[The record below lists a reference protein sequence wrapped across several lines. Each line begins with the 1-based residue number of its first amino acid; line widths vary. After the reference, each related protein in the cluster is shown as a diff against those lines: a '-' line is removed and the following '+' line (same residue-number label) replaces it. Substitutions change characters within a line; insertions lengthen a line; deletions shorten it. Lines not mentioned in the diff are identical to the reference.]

1 MKVVKKSMRFAACLA
16 MAGFLSVAANASTA
30 TAMAF
35 GPGNGS
41 CFPIE
46 AGVDARV
53 VGVYGLTGDNFV
65 LRGDG
70 FRAFTDSRV
79 IDCEKG
85 SGVDAYDH
93 RWCED
98 YSDID
103 LLVWAGWLQYTGHAN
118 EDDYAYAQYL
128 YWEGENPDFKSFYY
142 AAVNAGVEPYNWRYE
157 DINLENL
164 VDIFSKP
171 ERLVEL
177 YVDFY
182 DYNWYGTVYSG
193 LSHAVVCCG
202 YAIDTTKPLTDPTCL
217 KGLFIIDPDNDR
229 ETNGGRAAAPN
240 TITYCPTTW
249 DEDRGQYAIQ
259 GIFGAT
265 GYVYPWEGW
274 TVSGLYCSDC
284 ELGGSPANWS
294 AAVSFNANGGTG
306 GMASQLFTSGAA
318 QNLTP
323 NAFSRWGFMFAGW
336 ATSPNGPV
344 VYGDEQSV
352 AVSSSMTLFA
362 VWSEA
367 FAGKADTSFAA
378 MQKAG
383 GALYTGKGVAGTVQV
398 KFGKR
403 SGKNTVKV
411 SATATILSNGRFKK
425 VMAKPVTADA
435 ANLSAVVLS
444 FKDPIGDMTL
454 SMRADG
460 TFKLMNATYFT
471 NAATVSGALG
481 GASSRT
487 FILGGFNL
495 AVPGTL
501 LGDLLPYAETFSVA
515 GTRWQF
521 AKAASVKLVKNRTTN
536 TSDLVVDTS
545 SGKTNLSGLKLTYA
559 ARTGQFRGSFKA
571 YGLSETNGRK
581 KLTKYTV
588 NVLGFVVNGRGH
600 GEASCK
606 RPVGGPWTVT
616 LK

>member
-1 MKVVKKSMRFAACLA
+1 MKVVKGKLTRHVACFATAVTLLVTANAFAA
-16 MAGFLSVAANASTA
+16 G
-30 TAMAF
+30 AMAF

-85 SGVDAYDH
+85 SGADAYDH
-93 RWCED
+93 SWCD
-98 YSDID
+98 WYSELDM
-103 LLVWAGWLQYTGHAN
+103 LVWAGWLQYTEFAN
-118 EDDYAYAQYL
+118 EDAYAYADYL
-128 YWEGENPDFKSFYY
+128 YYYKGGPSFKGLWEAAADAGETIS
-142 AAVNAGVEPYNWRYE
+142 YNYQFGF
-157 DINLENL
+157 DVDYLEN
-164 VDIFSKP
+164 VFSKP
-171 ERLVEL
+171 EHLL
-177 YVDFY
+177 GMYVAFF

-202 YAIDTTKPLTDPTCL
+202 YALDTTKPVTDPTCL

-265 GYVYPWEGW
+265 GYVESYSY

-284 ELGGSPANWS
+284 SAGGSPANWS

-323 NAFSRWGFMFAGW
+323 NAFNRFGYTFAGW
-336 ATSPNGPV
+336 ATSPDGPV
-344 VYGDEQSV
+344 VYWDEQSIT
-352 AVSSSMTLFA
+352 ASSSMTLFA

-367 FAGKADTSFAA
+367 IAGKVDTSFPAI
-378 MQKAG
+378 QKAD
-383 GALYTGKGVAGTVQV
+383 GALYTGNGIAGTVQV

-403 SGKNTVKV
+403 DNKNKVKV

-425 VMAKPVTADA
+425 MTAKPVAADA

-460 TFKLMNATYFT
+460 TFKLTGAAYFT
-471 NAATVSGALG
+471 NAATMGGALG
-481 GASSRT
+481 GAPSRT

-501 LGDLLPYAETFSVA
+501 LGDLLPYAETFSVT

-521 AKAASVKLVKNRTTN
+521 AKAANVKLVKNRTTN
-536 TSDLVVDTS
+536 AFDLVVDSS
-545 SGKTNLSGLKLTYA
+545 SGKTNLSGLKLTYV
-559 ARTGQFRGSFKA
+559 ARSGQFRGSFKV
-571 YGLSETNGRK
+571 YGLEETNGKK
-581 KLTKYTV
+581 KLKKYSV
-588 NVLGFVVNGRGH
+588 NVLGFVVNGKGY
-600 GEASCK
+600 GEASCR
-606 RPVGGPWTVT
+606 RPAGGPWTVT